1 MRTGLPRFLAIA
13 HMMCRLLGV
22 WRGSIVAAINASP
35 ATAEQK
41 ANLLALLDTVDTAC
55 AAIDATRTVWES

>member
-1 MRTGLPRFLAIA
+1 
-13 HMMCRLLGV
+13 LGV

>member
-1 MRTGLPRFLAIA
+1 
-13 HMMCRLLGV
+13 MMCRLLGV

-55 AAIDATRTVWES
+55 AAIDATRTVWEG